1 MTEVTTNKIKWVAC
15 FILMIGGAFIAA
27 MGVGHNSWSL
37 FIVGGMVC
45 MLFMHLTFTT
55 GGGWE

>member
-1 MTEVTTNKIKWVAC
+1 
-15 FILMIGGAFIAA
+15 MIGGAFIAA